1 MELSTYVT
9 NYGNIK
15 ELLLPSGATAII
27 REQNGEDDALLSN
40 VALSKD
46 SASLNSFITAI
57 TVYLS
62 TASDPSKAPTLDA
75 IMSMPLNDKY
85 FILIASRIFS
95 LGEELEFQY
104 NWNND
109 LPPVK
114 YTENLSNFLWDY
126 KKEFPKPGDPEYF
139 EERIPPYKSN
149 SPYQTILLDDG
160 RELRYKYLNSY
171 GERYLLKLP
180 ETEKHINQ
188 QLLARDLSLLIDGSF
203 VKVES
208 FKSFSSKAMAKIRAS
223 ISENDP
229 EFAGLTTL
237 ENPYETGVSQTISI
251 IQVQDFFFPR
261 EI

>member
-1 MELSTYVT
+1 MDLSTYVI

-15 ELLLPSGATAII
+15 ELLLPSGSTAII

-40 VALSKD
+40 VALAKD
-46 SASLNSFITAI
+46 SSALNAFIKAV

-62 TASDPSKAPTLDA
+62 TSSDPTKAPTLDD
-75 IMSMPLNDKY
+75 IMSMPLNNKY
-85 FILIASRIFS
+85 FILIASRVFS

-104 NWNND
+104 NWGGD

-114 YTENLSNFLWDY
+114 YVENLNDFLWDY
-126 KKEFPKPGDPEYF
+126 SKELPKPGEPGYF

-149 SPYQTILLDDG
+149 DPFQTLILDDG
-160 RELRYKYLNSY
+160 REVRYKYLDSY
-171 GERYLLKLP
+171 GEKYLLKLP
-180 ETEKHINQ
+180 ETERHINQ
-188 QLLARDLSLLIDGSF
+188 QLLARDLSLRIDGQF
-203 VKVES
+203 IKVES
-208 FKSFSSKAMAKIRAS
+208 FKNFSSRAMAKIRAHV
-223 ISENDP
+223 SENDP
-229 EFAGLTTL
+229 EFSGLTTL